1 MYVWDWPS
9 RLPVQE
15 EGGGKAK
22 QMFLSFREKYGKSL
36 QKSKRKK
43 VVPES
48 TSESEEDFE
57 GLPVKPP
64 M

>member
-1 MYVWDWPS
+1 MCGIG
-9 RLPVQE
+9 PVDCLYKKK
-15 EGGGKAK
+15 GGESQK
-22 QMFLSFREKYGKSL
+22 MFLSFREKYGKSL

-43 VVPES
+43 VDPES

>member
-1 MYVWDWPS
+1 MCGIG
-9 RLPVQE
+9 PVGCLYKKGE
-15 EGGGKAK
+15 KAK

-48 TSESEEDFE
+48 TSESDEDFE